1 MIHRLSKR
9 QQKSHSRLKIEE
21 KSDKKFKHKDHSGT
35 LTCALGPKKT
45 NLDQKRLTSRQKI
58 FDRFVKTIEK
68 VCFGSSNTSFLR

>member
-1 MIHRLSKR
+1 MKAKKIK
-9 QQKSHSRLKIEE
+9 KSEE
-21 KSDKKFKHKDHSGT
+21 KHKDHSGT

-68 VCFGSSNTSFLR
+68 VCFGSSNASFLR